1 MNKPIQI
8 NISGESKQDFLN
20 SNKFFLWE
28 LKKYYDLF
36 KKDIKEFNQNWSVNS
51 NEKFSIIP
59 EKTRYLSPITI
70 IDGDWGTGKTYFI
83 ETLIKNCSN
92 FEIELKSLCD
102 FDKIVVIDLWEYI
115 NNNEMINDIVYDIY
129 NKLVPKSKKWQ
140 KLIKNIFKN
149 SLKASGILLWNIFTK
164 DNLGLSFSFD
174 KKIDKSIKKVRE
186 DLRKISP
193 TIIIFDN
200 IERIDIKITEIIK
213 LAQKISSI
221 DNLLIIFIMN
231 KKKFDA
237 NNKNIGFEKYITL
250 GKYFKFSQDYKSFLI
265 SKNINDFYANDIN
278 LLLKTSNILNNNI
291 SIREL
296 EKKLY
301 ANDLNKYLSESKYN
315 GYFYIDK
322 YVWQCEDK
330 IKEFISNDVYKFIEY
345 IKEFSNIRNQ
355 FINNCKEAFPKQPN
369 MTIINYNT
377 YNTINN
383 YNTYNNIFE
392 DQKKLYDLFY
402 TENTNI
408 KKELEKIKFFFDR
421 NEFQT
426 DIKIF
431 INYEKIINEIEKILE
446 NKKIK
451 KNYKNIHNNQ
461 QNSKVNDEIIEKIIN
476 IWSFIQKSFNDFKRK
491 INELKRNLI
500 KEIQFTDIFL
510 LANNHIKNNNH
521 IFDQVKFVGF
531 IFKNYSEEKYE

>member
-20 SNKFFLWE
+20 SNKFFLCE

-70 IDGDWGTGKTYFI
+70 IDGDWGIGKTYFI

-92 FEIELKSLCD
+92 FNIELKSLCD

-115 NNNEMINDIVYDIY
+115 NNNEMINDIVFDIY

-149 SLKASGILLWNIFTK
+149 SLKASSILLWNIFTK

-174 KKIDKSIKKVRE
+174 KKIDRSIKKVRE
-186 DLRKISP
+186 DLRKIRP

-200 IERIDIKITEIIK
+200 IERIDIKTTEIIK

-355 FINNCKEAFPKQPN
+355 FINNCKETFPKQPN

-392 DQKKLYDLFY
+392 DQKKLYDLFH

-408 KKELEKIKFFFDR
+408 KKELEKINIFFYR
-421 NEFQT
+421 NEFQI

>member
-20 SNKFFLWE
+20 SNKFFLCE

-70 IDGDWGTGKTYFI
+70 IDGDWGIGKTYFI

-92 FEIELKSLCD
+92 FNIELKSLCD

-115 NNNEMINDIVYDIY
+115 NNNEMINDIVFDIY

-149 SLKASGILLWNIFTK
+149 SLKASSILLWNIFTK

-174 KKIDKSIKKVRE
+174 KKIDRSIKKVRE
-186 DLRKISP
+186 DLRKIRP

-200 IERIDIKITEIIK
+200 IERIDIKTTEIIK

-301 ANDLNKYLSESKYN
+301 ANDLNKYLSKSKYK

-392 DQKKLYDLFY
+392 DQKKIYDLFY

-408 KKELEKIKFFFDR
+408 KKELEKINIFFYR
-421 NEFQT
+421 NEFQI

-431 INYEKIINEIEKILE
+431 INYEEIINEIEKILE